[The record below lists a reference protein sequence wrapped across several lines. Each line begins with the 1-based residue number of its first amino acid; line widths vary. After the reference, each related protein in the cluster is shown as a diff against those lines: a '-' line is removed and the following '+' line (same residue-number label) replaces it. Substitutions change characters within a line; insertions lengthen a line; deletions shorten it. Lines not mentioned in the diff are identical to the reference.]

1 MTPQERLNSAISE
14 NNITGIIAALRSRA
28 RVLNNVIHQSENV
41 TEIHDTLRYALAE
54 RAAPKTIVLLLD
66 LGARVVNETT

>member
-1 MTPQERLNSAISE
+1 
-14 NNITGIIAALRSRA
+14 
-28 RVLNNVIHQSENV
+28 VLNNVIHQSENV